1 MNVTSEKKIA
11 SPVHLDHNLNSDRMR
26 EFLAVVRAESISAA
40 ARALNLPR
48 ATLSRRIS
56 ALEADL
62 GVRLIHRRTNRL
74 TLTEAG
80 EELRLRAQRIVEDVE
95 ETWNAVRRLDDTP
108 RGLLRVSVT
117 GPYFTKLFTG
127 FLCDFPEVRLEVQ
140 STTQHVDLLSEGV
153 DVAIRIGPVKD
164 QNLIARRLHTDRLVA
179 VASPEYLKQRT
190 APASPEELTE
200 HNCIVGFAGEW
211 TPSKSWP
218 LLDGGSIPVGGRLSA
233 NEIELVMHAVLEG
246 IGIALL
252 PSAVAAPHLESG
264 ALVPLLTDT
273 VGTEIPISL
282 VYVDREFIDPKVR
295 IFVDRAVEV
304 ISSEM
309 PKPHRFEG
317 TS

>member
-1 MNVTSEKKIA
+1 MNITSEKNISA
-11 SPVHLDHNLNSDRMR
+11 PVHLDHNLNSDRMR
-26 EFLAVVRAESISAA
+26 EFLAVVREESISGA

-80 EELRLRAQRIVEDVE
+80 EELRLRAQRIVEDVSE
-95 ETWNAVRRLDDTP
+95 AWNAVRRLDGTP

-117 GPYFTKLFTG
+117 GPYFARLFTD

-179 VASPEYLKQRT
+179 VASPTYLKWRGT
-190 APASPEELTE
+190 PNTPEDLAN

-211 TPSKSWP
+211 TPSKAWP
-218 LLDGGSIPVGGRLSA
+218 LLDGGTVPVSGRLSA
-233 NEIELVMHAVLEG
+233 NEIELAMKAVFEG

-252 PSAVAAPHLESG
+252 PSAVAADHLRG
-264 ALVPLLTDT
+264 GQLVPVLTDT
-273 VGTEIPISL
+273 VGAEMPISL
-282 VYVDREFIDPKVR
+282 VYADREFIDPKVR

-304 ISSEM
+304 IGAEM
-309 PKPHRFEG
+309 PRPYEF
-317 TS
+317 